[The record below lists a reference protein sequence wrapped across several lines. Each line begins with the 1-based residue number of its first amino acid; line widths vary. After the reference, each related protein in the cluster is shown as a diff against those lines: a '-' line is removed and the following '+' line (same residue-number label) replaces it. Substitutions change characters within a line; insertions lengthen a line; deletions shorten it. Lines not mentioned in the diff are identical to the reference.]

1 MQQQSYQNWHLT
13 TDGHNILW
21 LTLDRADA
29 SVNSLNRSVLEE
41 LEHILDI
48 LHKASDKP
56 EAIIFKSGKTSGFI
70 PGADI
75 QQFVELGDVNEAF
88 TLVRKGQQIF
98 DKIEN
103 LTIPSVAMIDG
114 FCLGGGTELA
124 LACTYRVAE
133 DGPKT
138 RIGLPE
144 VLLGIHP
151 GWGGS
156 VRLPRLI
163 GATAALEFMLT
174 GRVIPAKVAAK
185 MGIVD
190 AAVPKRQLERAARFY
205 ALEQPTGRKLS
216 WFNRLAATA
225 LARPLIGYMLRRVV
239 ETRETPKTP
248 LQQLKLLFDT
258 RLPKK
263 ITPEQYPAPF
273 AMINNW
279 VETGGGK
286 AREKDYIK
294 EAQSVGKLLLTDTS
308 KNLVRVFF
316 LQERLKGLAKN
327 VNFAPKHVHVIGAG
341 TMGGDIAAWCALR
354 GMTVTLQDREAKLLS
369 PALERANKLFKS
381 KLRAPRDVQAAM
393 DRLIPDVAGYGIA
406 KADVIIEAIFENLQA
421 KQTLFAELEKRA
433 KPDAILATNTS
444 SIPLD
449 EISTALQDPSRLV
462 GIHFFNPV
470 AKMQLVEVVQSAKT
484 NPEVVARAI
493 AFVRKID
500 RLPLPVKSSPG
511 FLVNRVLM
519 PYLMECMQ
527 LVEEGVPL
535 AAIDRAAEEFGMPM
549 GPVELADTV
558 GLDIC
563 LSVAKNLTSHFGGT
577 IPSYLQSMV
586 DAGKLGRKTGE
597 GFYKYKHGKPIKPA
611 MPKSGIDT
619 QALAERMIGKML
631 IEAQKCLQ
639 EGVVADADLLDVGM
653 IFGTGF
659 APFRGG
665 PMHYLKDKQ
674 IAKATQNTRPAT
686 EEATA

>member
-1 MQQQSYQNWHLT
+1 MQQQTYQNWRLT

-41 LEHILDI
+41 LDHILDI
-48 LHKASDKP
+48 VHKTSEKP
-56 EAIIFKSGKTSGFI
+56 AAVIFKSGKTSGFI

-174 GRVIPAKVAAK
+174 GRVIPARVAAK

-190 AAVPKRQLERAARFY
+190 AAVPKRHLERAARFY
-205 ALEQPTGRKLS
+205 ALEQPATRKIS

-225 LARPLIGYMLRRVV
+225 IARPLIGYMLRRVV

-248 LQQLKLLFDT
+248 LQQLKLIFDT
-258 RLPKK
+258 KLPKK
-263 ITPEQYPAPF
+263 VTAEQYPAPF

-286 AREKDYIK
+286 ARDKDYLK

-308 KNLVRVFF
+308 KNLVRIFF
-316 LQERLKGLAKN
+316 LQERLKSLAKN
-327 VNFAPKHVHVIGAG
+327 VNFSPKHVHVIGAG

-381 KLRAPRDVQAAM
+381 KLRIAGDVQAAM
-393 DRLIPDVAGYGIA
+393 DRLIPDVHGHGVA

-421 KQTLFAELEKRA
+421 KQALFADLEKRA

-449 EISTALQDPSRLV
+449 EISSVLTDPSRLV

-484 NPEVVARAI
+484 NVEVVNRAI

-527 LVEEGVPL
+527 LIEEGVPL
-535 AAIDRAAEEFGMPM
+535 TAIDRAAEEFGMPM

-577 IPSYLQSMV
+577 IPARLQQMV
-586 DAGKLGRKTGE
+586 DAGKLGRKTNE
-597 GFYKYKHGKPIKPA
+597 GFYKYKQGKPIKPA
-611 MPKSGIDT
+611 MSKKGIDT
-619 QALAERMIGKML
+619 QALADRMISKML
-631 IEAQKCLQ
+631 TEAQKCLQ
-639 EGVVADADLLDVGM
+639 EGVVSDADLLDVGM

-665 PMHYLKDKQ
+665 PMHYLQTKQ
-674 IAKATQNTRPAT
+674 GAKAVKAAESTAV
-686 EEATA
+686 EATA